1 MCFFKSAGDIGFDPF
16 GFKPKDAK
24 DFANM
29 QTKELNNGRLAMIG
43 AAVSEL
49 IDNLTMTAYHFFIT
63 HFSNTS

>member
-1 MCFFKSAGDIGFDPF
+1 MSNISDLISTTGDIGFDPL

-43 AAVSEL
+43 AAGMCVQEQINHQGIL
-49 IDNLTMTAYHFFIT
+49 ETLGF
-63 HFSNTS
+63 

>member
-43 AAVSEL
+43 AAVSE
-49 IDNLTMTAYHFFIT
+49 IYIHVTVIAYHFIT
-63 HFSNTS
+63 HFPKTS